1 MEVSVPMQKIAL
13 YKKGILSKTYPISTS
28 KFGLGNTKGS
38 YKTPLGKMEV
48 VEKIGRGKPSG
59 AVFKSRKWTGQIVKP
74 DSGGRDPIVSRILRL
89 KGLEKRNSN
98 TFSRCVYIHGTAAE
112 RHIGKPVSYGCI
124 RMKSKDV
131 IDLFRRV
138 DKGAIVYVSK
148 NRLSHLS
155 GGAQRSEEDK
165 APVIRKKPSSP
176 GTVIP
181 EPLRPASPIKTSL
194 PVPRP
199 SEVAPGVPVIQ
210 ALDQQEGG
218 DLPASA
224 PAEPVTKQALEAAG
238 FQPAYLELREIPHIE
253 LDE

>member
-1 MEVSVPMQKIAL
+1 MQKIAL
-13 YKKGILSKTYPISTS
+13 YKKGMLSKTYPISTS
-28 KFGLGNTKGS
+28 KFGLGNAKGS

-48 VEKIGRGKPSG
+48 VEKIGKGKPSG

-138 DKGAIVYVSK
+138 DKGAILYVSK
-148 NRLSHLS
+148 DRLSHL
-155 GGAQRSEEDK
+155 GGATQKTGEEK
-165 APVIRKKPSSP
+165 APVIRKRKAASP

-181 EPLRPASPIKTSL
+181 EPLRPASPVKISL
-194 PVPRP
+194 PEPKP
-199 SEVAPGVPVIQ
+199 AEVAPGVPIIQ
-210 ALDQQEGG
+210 ALDQQESGS
-218 DLPASA
+218 LPSA
-224 PAEPVTKQALEAAG
+224 VPAEPVTLQTLEDAG